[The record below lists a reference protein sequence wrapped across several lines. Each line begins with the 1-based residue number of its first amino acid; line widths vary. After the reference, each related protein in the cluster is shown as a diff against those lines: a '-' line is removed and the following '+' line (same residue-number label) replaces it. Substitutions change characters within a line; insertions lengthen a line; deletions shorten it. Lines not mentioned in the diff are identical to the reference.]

1 MKDKKNINGLYKNR
15 VAKECNSIFIC
26 SIVSPTMQKKSPA
39 SLAGHKKVFNLKK
52 IKSKTILLQTWWHS
66 CQF

>member
-1 MKDKKNINGLYKNR
+1 MDYIKIELQKNATLFLFVVLFLQQCK
-15 VAKECNSIFIC
+15 
-26 SIVSPTMQKKSPA
+26 KKSPE